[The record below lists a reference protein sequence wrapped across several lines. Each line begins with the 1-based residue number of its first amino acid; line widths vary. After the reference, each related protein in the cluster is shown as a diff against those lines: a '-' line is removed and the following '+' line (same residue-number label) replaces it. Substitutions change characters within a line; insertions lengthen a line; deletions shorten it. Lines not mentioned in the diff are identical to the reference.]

1 MVAARK
7 ADLRLDN
14 DAFWLAMERRD
25 ASYDGEFVIASLNA
39 GYYCR
44 PSCNWTL
51 PIERENYVF
60 YPLPEAA
67 EADGFRPCPDCF
79 PRTAKARNAQIELI
93 RKACQFIQADLDDSP
108 TLDAIGAHV
117 GLSPYHLQ
125 RVFKRIMGITPRQYA
140 DACRLQRLKRHLRD
154 GESVTGALYDAG
166 YSSSSR
172 LYETSSARLGMT
184 PATYRRGGEGMDIG
198 YTLCDSPLGRM
209 LVAMT
214 ERGVCAVHL
223 GGEDDDLR
231 AVLYSEYP
239 AATIHHDPDGIC
251 DWVMAILEQMGGWE
265 PHLDLPLDVRAT
277 AFQWRVWEALR
288 DIPVGETRTYQ
299 QIAEAIGQPGA
310 ASAVAK
316 AVADNPVA
324 VVIPCHRAE
333 RADGETSSF
342 YSKRGMTA
350 RRKLRAM
357 ETQEQISTE
366 YRVPSTEQ

>member
-1 MVAARK
+1 MVATRNVDRTLDEAACWQAVLTRDSSRDGDFVI
-7 ADLRLDN
+7 ADLR
-14 DAFWLAMERRD
+14 
-25 ASYDGEFVIASLNA
+25 DGV
-39 GYYCR
+39 YCR
-44 PSCNWTL
+44 PSCNWTT
-51 PIERENYVF
+51 PPKRENFVL

-67 EADGFRPCPDCF
+67 EADGFHPCPHCF
-79 PRTAKARNAQIELI
+79 PKTAKARNPQIDLI
-93 RKACQFIQADLDDSP
+93 RKACQFIQADVDAST

-140 DACRLQRLKRHLRD
+140 DACRLQRLKQHLRD

-198 YTLCDSPLGRM
+198 YILCDSPLGRM
-209 LVAMT
+209 LVAVT
-214 ERGVCAVHL
+214 SRGVCAVHL

-231 AVLYSEYP
+231 ATLYGEYP
-239 AATIHHDPDGIC
+239 AATIQPDAVGIC
-251 DWVMAILEQMGGWE
+251 EWVEAILDQLDGWE

-277 AFQWRVWEALR
+277 AFQWRVWEELR
-288 DIPVGETRTYQ
+288 AIPAGETRTYGE
-299 QIAEAIGQPGA
+299 IAEAIGQPGA

-333 RADGETSSF
+333 RADGEGSSF

-350 RRKLRAM
+350 RSKLRAM
-357 ETQEQISTE
+357 ETRTE
-366 YRVPSTEQ
+366 AEGLRTE